1 MLIPIHVNLL
11 DSSSPGYR
19 KLPPQ
24 LVQFG
29 TDELFLVELQG
40 ALEVEGNQDGQLIG
54 KLRVDETSV
63 SLSVTVCASRLT
75 EQVVHG

>member
-1 MLIPIHVNLL
+1 MLIHIHVNLL

-63 SLSVTVCASRLT
+63 GLPVTVCALRLI